1 MVLLTVN
8 QKLGKASMESLLSQ
22 LQDSVVHVV
31 VNVDPTASPVTR
43 DHVVGKVR
51 TIGCIGRKL
60 SVGVNSENPDM
71 KYNKGFTFV
80 KSTSGYYLVGT
91 L

>member
-1 MVLLTVN
+1 MTMLTVN
-8 QKLGKASMESLLSQ
+8 QKLGKASMQTLLSQ
-22 LQDSVVHVV
+22 VDDGVVHVV
-31 VNVDPTASPVTR
+31 VNVDPTATPVTR

-51 TIGCIGRKL
+51 SIGCIGRKL
-60 SVGVNSENPDM
+60 SVGVDSENPDM

-80 KSTSGYYLVGT
+80 KASTGYYLVGT